1 MIDDFSIRREILN
14 MFKISRQIWII
25 VTEGVRRRTKPKT
38 MDNYDLLSI
47 TNENEFLKN
56 VIRWPSQGLF
66 QAICISV
73 RRP

>member
-1 MIDDFSIRREILN
+1 
-14 MFKISRQIWII
+14 
-25 VTEGVRRRTKPKT
+25 

-47 TNENEFLKN
+47 TIENEFLKN

-73 RRP
+73 RRPFTNLQYIQLTVHVDAAVGVTIYQKNPNFRNIYIR